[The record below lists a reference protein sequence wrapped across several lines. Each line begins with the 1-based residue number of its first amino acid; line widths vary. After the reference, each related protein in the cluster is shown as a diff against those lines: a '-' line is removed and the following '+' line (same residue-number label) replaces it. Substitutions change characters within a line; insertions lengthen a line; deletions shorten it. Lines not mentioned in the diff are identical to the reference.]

1 MASCFKIP
9 IMVEVM
15 RRVDAGA
22 LRLDDRLTLTE
33 ADKSPGSTLIHCQ
46 EGLRPSVRDLLYLM
60 ITLSDNTATDML
72 WRLVGLGSVNETMR
86 LLGLQ
91 TIDCSLPNREYFL
104 IESGAGDEW
113 AGLTG
118 PEIVARWREIEAR
131 GEREDALRRVLED
144 NARLSGAG
152 FLHLYERRWGRD
164 ESLGYEDSFVVDQ
177 ALDNQCSPRDMAE
190 LLAMIAQDHCA
201 STPSCRLMV
210 EVMSRQEWR
219 EKIPA
224 GLPDGLLVA
233 NKTGGVSGTSN
244 DAAIAY
250 TPCGAP
256 LVMVVF
262 WKGLA
267 REAKG
272 RADAAIAAI
281 AADPLRAPRGAGVNV
296 AGARILVVGGVHRLG
311 RALALDLAGHGAAL
325 AVSSRTQ
332 GEAAGAQVAALR
344 AAGAPAAAAIAGDAR
359 LPAGAARLVADA
371 EAALGGLDALVYAAS
386 GPFVPTPPQEIDEA
400 SWDAS
405 LDTIAKGFF
414 FTACAAHERL
424 APGGAIVAITDYLGV
439 QPWASFAAHGAAK
452 AAQIHLVKEL
462 ARAWAPDGIRVC
474 GVAPGPVD
482 LEDDEHR
489 AATLR
494 AAAKVAAER
503 LVTPA
508 DIGAAVRFCLETEGV
523 TGVNV
528 AVDNGSLVMS

>member
-1 MASCFKIP
+1 MADAMGVHGSVAAIAAELGGTVGVSARNLASGAETHIAADELYPMASCFKIP

-22 LRLDDRLTLTE
+22 LRLEDRLTLTE

-46 EGLRPSVRDLLYLM
+46 EGLRPSVCDLLYLM

-86 LLGLQ
+86 LLGLHS
-91 TIDCSLPNREYFL
+91 IDCSMPNREYFL
-104 IESGAGDEW
+104 FASGAGDEW

-118 PEIVARWREIEAR
+118 PEIVDRWREITAR
-131 GEREDALRRVLED
+131 GERDDALRRILED

-190 LLAMIAQDHCA
+190 LLATIAQGHCA

-244 DAAIAY
+244 DAAIVY
-250 TPCGAP
+250 TPNGAP

-262 WKGLA
+262 WKGLTRDA
-267 REAKG
+267 IG

-281 AADPLRAPRGAGVNV
+281 AR
-296 AGARILVVGGVHRLG
+296 VVYEHLG
-311 RALALDLAGHGAAL
+311 
-325 AVSSRTQ
+325 
-332 GEAAGAQVAALR
+332 E
-344 AAGAPAAAAIAGDAR
+344 PA
-359 LPAGAARLVADA
+359 
-371 EAALGGLDALVYAAS
+371 
-386 GPFVPTPPQEIDEA
+386 
-400 SWDAS
+400 
-405 LDTIAKGFF
+405 
-414 FTACAAHERL
+414 
-424 APGGAIVAITDYLGV
+424 
-439 QPWASFAAHGAAK
+439 
-452 AAQIHLVKEL
+452 
-462 ARAWAPDGIRVC
+462 
-474 GVAPGPVD
+474 
-482 LEDDEHR
+482 
-489 AATLR
+489 
-494 AAAKVAAER
+494 
-503 LVTPA
+503 
-508 DIGAAVRFCLETEGV
+508 
-523 TGVNV
+523 
-528 AVDNGSLVMS
+528 